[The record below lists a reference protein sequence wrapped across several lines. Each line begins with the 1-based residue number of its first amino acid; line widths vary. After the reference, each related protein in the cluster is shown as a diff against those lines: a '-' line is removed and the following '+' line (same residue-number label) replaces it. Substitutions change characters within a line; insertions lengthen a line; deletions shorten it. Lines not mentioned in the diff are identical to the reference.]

1 MLQRVDAS
9 VLNVPSSI
17 TKEVIFGPKQV
28 QALKVAFDSATNTGL
43 NLNYQ
48 FAPKAV
54 ITNDW
59 YLQYSLVMQ
68 VQAPAGALPAG
79 APLFGQW
86 GKNVAPRNFPL
97 LWAMNS
103 TTLRINDQVFTCQL
117 KDLMPYISKCLSN
130 QDALEYSDTN
140 PALPDQ
146 GFYNYADAVGTSK
159 NVLGG
164 YNDSRENWTGR
175 GSWLYDAV
183 GTALVN
189 GIPNGTVPV
198 AGADGSA
205 SGFVQWTCTTPL
217 LIPPLANKAVGIPTI
232 SLSNL
237 YNINITVAFDGQFNK
252 VLSVPSGWTTSAPA
266 NVFTSA
272 TNGNVNLLMISS
284 YPSDI
289 QSIPPEVKLP
299 NLIYEIKTQPI
310 SVAINNGAEGLINS
324 AIYQYD
330 SYPDAFVVFAH
341 KRMSAQVAS
350 DADVFLKFKENFSIT
365 INGDNSLLN
374 GYTDS
379 QMYQL
384 CKKYV
389 RMDFNEFSGRVN
401 AVINGSSQ
409 TVGTAGPVY
418 VFRPAID
425 LPISQNAV
433 APNMAGYRIQMQF
446 NNLIVQNFSGNNYA
460 NGDLE
465 LVVIALR
472 SGEITLTPSSGM
484 QTATILNQADVVSAL
499 TKEPLYVS
507 EVAELEGEV
516 RSGGKMRM
524 TTAKSMRGS
533 ARSAGAPM
541 AGARSG
547 GAIPV
552 ATAVPKTHTSRF

>member
-9 VLNVPSSI
+9 VLNVPSGI

-28 QALKVAFDSATNTGL
+28 QALKVACDSATNTGL

-48 FAPKAV
+48 FAPKSV

-59 YLQYSLVMQ
+59 YLEYTLIMQ
-68 VQAPAGALPAG
+68 VVAPADALAVGAG
-79 APLFGQW
+79 LFDNW
-86 GKNVAPRNFPL
+86 GTSIAPRNFPL

-103 TTLRINDQVFTCQL
+103 TTLRINDQVFTTQL
-117 KDLMPYISKCLSN
+117 KDLMSYISKCLSN
-130 QDALEYSDTN
+130 QDALEYSDVG

-146 GFYNYADAVGTSK
+146 GFYNYEDAVGTTK

-164 YNDSRENWTGR
+164 YNDSRENWTPR
-175 GSWLYDAV
+175 GSWRYDLV
-183 GTALVN
+183 GDALTPQ
-189 GIPNGTVPV
+189 GIPNGTMPV
-198 AGADGSA
+198 AVAGQATT
-205 SGFVQWTCTTPL
+205 GFVQFKCTTPL

-232 SLSNL
+232 SLGNL
-237 YNINITVAFDGQFNK
+237 YNINLTIAFDGTFAK
-252 VLSVPSGWTTSAPA
+252 VLSVPSGWTTAPVA
-266 NVFTSA
+266 NVFGSS
-272 TNGNVNLLMISS
+272 TNGNVNLLMISA

-289 QSIPPEVKLP
+289 QAIPAEVKLP
-299 NLIYEIKTQPI
+299 NLIYEIKTQPVSI
-310 SVAINNGAEGLINS
+310 SVPNNGVGLVNS

-330 SYPDAFVVFAH
+330 SYPDAFVVFCH
-341 KRMSAQVAS
+341 KRMSSQVAS
-350 DADVFLKFKENFSIT
+350 DADVFLKFREGFSIT

-401 AVINGSSQ
+401 AVLNGVSQ
-409 TVGTAGPVY
+409 TIGTAGPVY

-446 NNLIVQNFSGNNYA
+446 NNLVVENFSGNNYA
-460 NGDLE
+460 NGELE

-472 SGEITLTPSSGM
+472 SGEITLTPSSGN
-484 QTATILNQADVVSAL
+484 QTANILNQADVVNAL
-499 TKEPLYVS
+499 TKEPLYAS

-516 RSGGKMRM
+516 RSGGKMKM
-524 TTAKSMRGS
+524 TMAKSMRGS
-533 ARSAGAPM
+533 ARSAGA
-541 AGARSG
+541 RSA